1 MPNHISALYQPIIPN
16 GPLGVQITNK
26 QFINFLTKSINL
38 IYDIKSNENF
48 PAPLP
53 VSIEKKNFEKLE
65 KFEYNISLKLDG
77 TRFLMYFIKDKLNNN
92 QCILINRA
100 LKFFT
105 ININCDETLFV
116 GTLFDGELIN
126 IDNEWKFIIHDAL
139 SLGGNKITKQS
150 YSSRMI
156 DTQSFIESFIY
167 KEMELKLESNS
178 NSNSINLQ
186 VKDFYKFSNIEM
198 FINNIY
204 NKGNNSDGIIF
215 MPEKLPVIAGT
226 QYSMFKWKPSDKHTF
241 DFMICENENNLI
253 AKVYHL
259 NKFEEFAKIHFE
271 TEEGKNFIEK
281 TKQLDNY
288 KDECIVEC
296 SFNKEKQNFEPIL
309 VRTDKTHPNSL
320 RTIER
325 TLFNINENI
334 TLNDFIELYKN
345 SE

>member
-1 MPNHISALYQPIIPN
+1 MSNNISALYQPVIPN

-38 IYDIKSNENF
+38 IYDIKSNDNF

-53 VSIEKKNFEKLE
+53 VSIEKKNFEKFE
-65 KFEYNISLKLDG
+65 KFDYNISLKLDG

-100 LKFFT
+100 LKFYT
-105 ININCDETLFV
+105 IQINCDETVFF

-126 IDNEWKFIIHDAL
+126 IDRKWKFIIHDSPLL
-139 SLGGNKITKQS
+139 SGNKITRQV

-156 DTQSFIESFIY
+156 DTQSFIESFIF
-167 KEMELKLESNS
+167 KDSV
-178 NSNSINLQ
+178 INIQ
-186 VKDFYKFSNIEM
+186 VKDFYKFSEIEQ
-198 FINNIY
+198 FINDVY
-204 NKGNNSDGIIF
+204 NKGNNNDGIIF

-226 QYSMFKWKPSDKHTF
+226 QYSMFKWKPCDKHTF
-241 DFMICENENNLI
+241 DFMIYENGNDFI
-253 AKVYHL
+253 AKVFHL
-259 NKFEEFAKIHFE
+259 NKFEEFGKIHFN
-271 TEEGKNFIEK
+271 TDDGKKFIEK

-288 KDECIVEC
+288 KNECIVEC

-334 TLNDFIELYKN
+334 TLDNFIELMKKG
-345 SE
+345 